1 MRAPR
6 QTTYNG
12 VMNETHSAAETTLSE
27 DDVTACVRVLRAIEA
42 DRSHLT
48 RLTREQRRELLTLAG
63 LVAKPERHNLVRM
76 AKAFR
81 RAEREAAK
89 ERDRKIIEQTGLRI
103 QRRSEVYAPLWLE
116 PPKPEDLEDRTELHQ
131 ERTCYVCKKPFTRTH
146 RYYDSMCAACGDFNY
161 AKREQTA
168 DLSGHY
174 ALVTGARVKIGF
186 QASLKLLRAG
196 AHVIVT
202 TRFPIDAA
210 ERYSKET
217 DFSEFS
223 ERLQIHGLDLRHTP
237 SVEIFTRF
245 LLERLPRLDYILNN
259 ACQTVRRPAGF
270 FQHLLEKEAAA
281 VATLPRELRGVL
293 ARHDE
298 LRRILEG
305 ASADALVSANAGT
318 LGAGMVDG
326 VGGVGVRGVGVRGVC
341 VGGSVSAGVG
351 EGVGIGSGGGGG
363 SAVGIGSGAGTG
375 SGGGGA
381 DVAVGGGGGQGGGA
395 CGGGGA
401 LVGGSAAGH
410 GDAPF
415 VTAAELR
422 SHAEGLLHSA
432 ALSQRRYLDEDYR
445 DGNTLFPAGR
455 YDEDR
460 QQVDLREINS
470 WRLRLHE
477 VETPELLEV
486 QLVNAIAPYILNA
499 RLKPLM
505 VRTPG
510 GHKHIVNVS
519 AMEGQF
525 YRATKTDKHP
535 HTNMAKAALNM
546 MTRTSAP
553 DFVKGGIHMNAVDT
567 GWVTDED
574 PAVHA
579 ARKAEE
585 GFAPPLD
592 IIDGAAR
599 IVDPIF
605 VGRLTGTHVWGQFLK
620 DYKPTPW

>member
-1 MRAPR
+1 MDRTNPDTA
-6 QTTYNG
+6 
-12 VMNETHSAAETTLSE
+12 LSD
-27 DDVTACVRVLRAIEA
+27 DDVRACVRVLRAIEA

-48 RLTREQRRELLTLAG
+48 RLTQEQRRELLTLAG
-63 LVAKPERHNLVRM
+63 LVAKPERHDLVKM

-89 ERDRKIIEQTGLRI
+89 ERDRKVIEQTGLRV
-103 QRRSEVYAPLWLE
+103 QRRSETYAPLWLE
-116 PPKPEDLEDRTELHQ
+116 PPKPEDLGERPQLHQ
-131 ERTCYVCKKPFTRTH
+131 ERSCYVCKKPFVKMH
-146 RYYDSMCAACGDFNY
+146 RYYDSMCDECGDFNY
-161 AKREQTA
+161 AKRELTA

-196 AHVIVT
+196 AYVVVT
-202 TRFPIDAA
+202 TRFPVDAA
-210 ERYSKET
+210 DRYSKEP
-217 DFSEFS
+217 DFTAFRD
-223 ERLQIHGLDLRHTP
+223 RLQIHGLELRHTP
-237 SVEIFTRF
+237 SVELFTRF
-245 LLERLPRLDYILNN
+245 LVERLPRLDYILNN

-270 FQHLLEKEAAA
+270 FQHLLAREAESLSL
-281 VATLPRELRGVL
+281 LPPSLQGPL
-293 ARHDE
+293 ANYDE
-298 LRRILEG
+298 LRRGLEG
-305 ASADALVSANAGT
+305 SQVE
-318 LGAGMVDG
+318 GAGVLIAETA
-326 VGGVGVRGVGVRGVC
+326 R
-341 VGGSVSAGVG
+341 
-351 EGVGIGSGGGGG
+351 
-363 SAVGIGSGAGTG
+363 
-375 SGGGGA
+375 
-381 DVAVGGGGGQGGGA
+381 
-395 CGGGGA
+395 
-401 LVGGSAAGH
+401 GH
-410 GDAPF
+410 G
-415 VTAAELR
+415 
-422 SHAEGLLHSA
+422 EGLLHSA
-432 ALSQRRYLDEDYR
+432 ALSQKRYLDEDFR
-445 DGNTLFPAGR
+445 EGESIFPTNR

-460 QQVDLREINS
+460 QQIDLRDINS
-470 WRLRLHE
+470 WRLRMHE
-477 VETPELLEV
+477 VATPELLEV

-505 VRTPG
+505 VGTPG
-510 GHKHIVNVS
+510 THKHIVNVS

-553 DFVKGGIHMNAVDT
+553 DYVKDGIHMNAVDT

-585 GFAPPLD
+585 GFSPPLD

-620 DYKPTPW
+620 DYKPAPW

>member
-1 MRAPR
+1 M
-6 QTTYNG
+6 TF
-12 VMNETHSAAETTLSE
+12 SD
-27 DDVTACVRVLRAIEA
+27 DDVRACVRVLRAIEA

-48 RLTREQRRELLTLAG
+48 RLAQEQRRELLTLAG
-63 LVAKPERHNLVRM
+63 LVAKPERHDLVKM

-89 ERDRKIIEQTGLRI
+89 ERDRQALQRTGLRI
-103 QRRSEVYAPLWLE
+103 QRRSAVYAPLWLE
-116 PPKPEDLEDRTELHQ
+116 PPRPDDLAQRPQLHQ
-131 ERTCYVCKKPFTRTH
+131 ERACYVCKKPFTKVH
-146 RYYDSMCAACGDFNY
+146 RYYDSLCAACGDFNY

-196 AHVIVT
+196 AHVVVT
-202 TRFPIDAA
+202 TRFPADAA
-210 ERYSKET
+210 DRYSKEP
-217 DFSEFS
+217 DFPVFR

-237 SVEIFTRF
+237 SVELFTRF
-245 LLERLPRLDYILNN
+245 LVERLPRLDYILNN

-270 FQHLLEKEAAA
+270 FQHLLAREASGVAA
-281 VATLPRELRGVL
+281 LPDSLRGPL
-293 ARHDE
+293 ASHEE
-298 LRRILEG
+298 LRRTLEG
-305 ASADALVSANAGT
+305 SQAH
-318 LGAGMVDG
+318 
-326 VGGVGVRGVGVRGVC
+326 
-341 VGGSVSAGVG
+341 
-351 EGVGIGSGGGGG
+351 
-363 SAVGIGSGAGTG
+363 
-375 SGGGGA
+375 GA
-381 DVAVGGGGGQGGGA
+381 DTLVAA
-395 CGGGGA
+395 M
-401 LVGGSAAGH
+401 
-410 GDAPF
+410 AP
-415 VTAAELR
+415 
-422 SHAEGLLHSA
+422 SHSEGLLHSA
-432 ALSQRRYLDEDYR
+432 ALSQRRYLDEDFHA
-445 DGNTLFPAGR
+445 GEAFFPADR

-470 WRLRLHE
+470 WRLRMHE

-505 VRTPG
+505 LRTPG
-510 GHKHIVNVS
+510 RHKHIVNVS

-525 YRATKTDKHP
+525 YRTTKTDKHP

-553 DFVKGGIHMNAVDT
+553 DFVKDGIHMNSVDT

-579 ARKAEE
+579 ARKAEL

-599 IVDPIF
+599 ILDPIF
-605 VGRLTGTHVWGQFLK
+605 VGRLTGEHAWGQFLK
-620 DYKPTPW
+620 DYKPAPW